1 MHLWVLTS
9 CSQTLFVLFQSFTDV
24 QSTSLACSTK
34 MSWAIPHQWH
44 SGNCLAK
51 WPPPYSFSL
60 MGSQDSKPWWF
71 YSSGEENKFKKNTYI
86 CNIQSYINWILDF
99 QIDMVFPYLVLK
111 HLLNIISPVKKNL
124 TSSDW
129 FVQFF
134 CKYRV
139 IFPIL
144 KSNFV

>member
-9 CSQTLFVLFQSFTDV
+9 CSQTSFVLFQSFTDV

-71 YSSGEENKFKKNTYI
+71 YSSGEENKLKKNTYI

-99 QIDMVFPYLVLK
+99 QIDLVFPYLVLK
-111 HLLNIISPVKKNL
+111 HLLNIISPVKKEIVKKWL
-124 TSSDW
+124 ICSI
-129 FVQFF
+129 FF
-134 CKYRV
+134 ASTGLVFLYLKV
-139 IFPIL
+139 I
-144 KSNFV
+144 